1 MLEMLI
7 MLYLKSYLS
16 NKLFDTLELVIT
28 KKPNEDT
35 DINRL
40 FPDLDH
46 KTSISFFYAEIEP
59 EFPFTV
65 WVGDTENILRFNSL
79 DELLL
84 MLEQIKNLSDS
95 YHVNLLF
102 KPFNRPTAN

>member
-35 DINRL
+35 DINRM
-40 FPDLDH
+40 FPDLINEP
-46 KTSISFFYAEIEP
+46 SISFFYAEIEP
-59 EFPFTV
+59 KFPFTV
-65 WVGDTENILRFNSL
+65 WIGGTENILRFNGL
-79 DELLL
+79 DDLLL

-95 YHVNLLF
+95 HHVNLLF
-102 KPFNRPTAN
+102 KPFNRPTTN